1 MAAYDD
7 LNSKRILLVGVIS
20 IIVTAITALAVN
32 VLYYA
37 LVSYQQRETAAES
50 DYRRQR
56 AILAEQEAEVSEY
69 GIDPDTGNVV
79 IPVTEAMRQIADQS
93 NHSASTDDEVES
105 NET

>member
-7 LNSKRILLVGVIS
+7 LNSKRILVVGVIS
-20 IIVTAITALAVN
+20 IVVTAITALAVN
-32 VLYYA
+32 VLYWA
-37 LVSYQQRETAAES
+37 LVSYQQEKTAAES

-69 GIDPDTGNVV
+69 GVDPETGKIV
-79 IPVTEAMRQIADQS
+79 IPVSEAMQRLADQS
-93 NHSASTDDEVES
+93 TPPADNEVQE